1 MLPYQAVHP
10 GGVGRTKRV
19 MALVGHVQSCQG
31 GCLDIQG
38 PAVVELDQEG
48 WE

>member
-31 GCLDIQG
+31 GRSDIRG
-38 PAVVELDQEG
+38 PAVAELDQEG
-48 WE
+48 RE